1 MSGNLFIYF
10 ILIEY
15 EYIAIKI
22 IVYFFD
28 MEIAWHA
35 ETGKKQFFLN
45 QRVPSIL
52 MDRHLIFL

>member
-35 ETGKKQFFLN
+35 ETGKKQLF
-45 QRVPSIL
+45 
-52 MDRHLIFL
+52 

>member
-1 MSGNLFIYF
+1 MSGVKFQALGRRFRNLFIYF

-28 MEIAWHA
+28 MQIALHA
-35 ETGKKQFFLN
+35 ETGKKQLF
-45 QRVPSIL
+45 
-52 MDRHLIFL
+52 